1 MPLIQA
7 ESSYIDLAQLVLYAF
22 WIFFAGLI
30 YYLHRENKREGYPLE
45 SDRSDRAPRVAVQGW
60 PRMPE
65 PKTYKLAHGGTAVA
79 PNGRKDTR
87 EVKAV
92 PVAGYPGAPLEPTGD
107 PMVDGV
113 GPAAYAQR
121 ADEPDLTYDGEPKL
135 VPLRVAT
142 DHVLESRDPDP
153 RGMAVIGADGKAGG
167 TVRDVWVDR
176 SECLIRYLEVE
187 TGSGTATRRVLLP
200 MNFARVTRGGV
211 LVKSITSAHFAKV
224 PGLRNPD
231 VVTLLEEDKIMGF
244 YGGGHLY
251 ALPQRTEPLI

>member
-1 MPLIQA
+1 MPLVQA
-7 ESSYIDLAQLVLYAF
+7 EPSYIDLAQLVLYAF

-45 SDRSDRAPRVAVQGW
+45 SDRSERAPRVSVQGF

-65 PKTYKLAHGGTAVA
+65 PKTYRLAHGGTAVA
-79 PNGRKDTR
+79 PNGRGDNR
-87 EVKAV
+87 EIKAV
-92 PVAGYPGAPLEPTGD
+92 PVAGFPGAPLEPTGD

-121 ADEPDLTYDGEPKL
+121 ADEPDLTYEGEPKI

-142 DHVLESRDPDP
+142 DHALESRDPDP
-153 RGMAVIGADGKAGG
+153 RGMPVIGADGKVGG
-167 TVRDVWVDR
+167 TVRDAWVDR
-176 SECLIRYLEVE
+176 SECVIRYLEVE
-187 TGSGTATRRVLLP
+187 TGSGSAARRVLLP
-200 MNFARVTRGGV
+200 LNFARVTRAGV
-211 LVKSITSAHFAKV
+211 LVKSITAAHFAKV

-231 VVTLLEEDKIMGF
+231 AVTLLEEDKIVGY

-251 ALPQRTEPLI
+251 ALPQRAEPLI

>member
-1 MPLIQA
+1 MPLVQA

-60 PRMPE
+60 PRIPE

-87 EVKAV
+87 EIKAV

-121 ADEPDLTYDGEPKL
+121 ADEPDLTYEGEPKI

-142 DHVLESRDPDP
+142 DHVLEARDPDP
-153 RGMAVIGADGKAGG
+153 RGMPVIGADGKAGG

-187 TGSGTATRRVLLP
+187 TGSGNHLRRVLLP
-200 MNFARVTRGGV
+200 LNFARVTRDSV
-211 LVKSITSAHFAKV
+211 QVKSITAAHFAKV

-231 VVTLLEEDKIMGF
+231 TVTLLEEDKIVGY
-244 YGGGHLY
+244 YGGGCLY
-251 ALPQRTEPLI
+251 ALPQRVEPLI

>member
-1 MPLIQA
+1 MPINA

-45 SDRSDRAPRVAVQGW
+45 SDRSDRAPRVVVQGW
-60 PRMPE
+60 PRIPQ

-87 EVKAV
+87 EIKAV
-92 PVAGYPGAPLEPTGD
+92 PVAGFPGAPLQPTGD
-107 PMVDGV
+107 PMVDAV
-113 GPAAYAQR
+113 GPASYAQR
-121 ADEPDLTYDGEPKL
+121 ADEPDRTVEGEPKI

-153 RGMAVIGADGKAGG
+153 RGMPVIGADGQRGG

-176 SECLIRYLEVE
+176 SEALIRYLEVE
-187 TGSGTATRRVLLP
+187 TGAGDSTRRVLLP
-200 MNFARVTRGGV
+200 MNFARVKPGGV
-211 LVKSITSAHFAKV
+211 HVKSVLSTHFAKV

-231 VVTLLEEDKIMGF
+231 LVTLLEEDKIVGF

-251 ALPQRTEPLI
+251 ALPSRTEPVV

>member
-1 MPLIQA
+1 MPIVQA
-7 ESSYIDLAQLVLYAF
+7 EPSYIDLAQLVLYAF
-22 WIFFAGLI
+22 WVFFAGLI

-60 PRMPE
+60 PRIPE
-65 PKTYKLAHGGTAVA
+65 PKTYKLPHGGTAVA

-87 EVKAV
+87 EIKAA

-113 GPAAYAQR
+113 GPAAWAQR
-121 ADEPDLTYDGEPKL
+121 ADEPDRTYDGEPKI

-142 DHVLESRDPDP
+142 DHALESRDPDP
-153 RGMAVIGADGKAGG
+153 RGMPVFGADGKAGG

-187 TGSGTATRRVLLP
+187 TGSGGAARRVLLP
-200 MNFARVTRGGV
+200 LNFARVNADRV

-224 PGLRNPD
+224 PALRNPD
-231 VVTLLEEDKIMGF
+231 TVTLLEEDRIMGF

-251 ALPQRTEPLI
+251 ATPQRAEPLI

>member
-1 MPLIQA
+1 MPVIQA

-45 SDRSDRAPRVAVQGW
+45 SDRSDRAPRVPIQGF
-60 PRMPE
+60 PRIPE
-65 PKTYKLAHGGTAVA
+65 PKTYKLPHGGTKVA
-79 PNGRKDTR
+79 PDGLKDTR
-87 EVKAV
+87 EIKAA
-92 PVAGYPGAPLEPTGD
+92 PVAGFPGAPLVPTGD
-107 PMVDGV
+107 PMVDAV
-113 GPAAYAQR
+113 GPASYAQR
-121 ADEPDLTYDGEPKL
+121 SDEPDLTYEGEPKI

-153 RGMAVIGADGKAGG
+153 RGMKVIGADGQVGG

-176 SECLIRYLEVE
+176 SECVIRYLEVE
-187 TGSGTATRRVLLP
+187 TGAGNATRRVLLP
-200 MNFARVTRGGV
+200 MNFARVKDGAV
-211 LVKSITSAHFAKV
+211 QVKSITAAHFAKV

-231 VVTLLEEDKIMGF
+231 QVTLLEEDKIVGF

-251 ALPQRTEPLI
+251 ATPSRAEPLF